1 MAIELYGVTSADVL
15 AELPNN
21 IRGVTSSSQGLN
33 TTKIDTWLDRAAGQ
47 VNALFERNGVPV
59 ADVLANEN
67 SLEVART
74 AVLSYAVA
82 KALEVAV
89 ANPAD
94 PRIERSWQ
102 QWRDAYALLQ
112 DVPSTLGA
120 ALEPVDQVKAN
131 FTPGQRTSYTF
142 RNTKW

>member
-1 MAIELYGVTSADVL
+1 MALELYGITSAKVL
-15 AELPNN
+15 DELPNN

-33 TTKIDTWLDRAAGQ
+33 TTKITAWIERAAGQ
-47 VNALFERNGVPV
+47 VNALLERYGVTS
-59 ADVLANEN
+59 DEVLLNDN

-74 AVLSYAVA
+74 AILSYAVA
-82 KALEVAV
+82 KSLEVAV

-94 PRIERSWQ
+94 PRIERSWA
-102 QWRDAYALLQ
+102 QWRDAYKLLQ

-120 ALEPVDQVKAN
+120 ALEPTDQVKAN
-131 FTPGQRTSYTF
+131 FTPGQRKSYTF